1 MKKVIFMVM
10 LVVCFVTTTKAQNDT
25 VFYVN
30 GLYASTPVKVC
41 TEKYDRAIVRAFE
54 NCDQLRWYVNQTIVG
69 NTADSIIITPDMVWM
84 PGVYDVCQVMCT
96 GCLHSYALDLEFWS
110 TNVPTENTE
119 VTYVHGGEY
128 ADIQAVG
135 DDSTGM
141 YTYHWSNNDTT
152 NYLHVPAGTYVCAIS
167 DGCGTSYR
175 TRIVR
180 ECVEIYRAGID
191 LATGWNKLTW
201 HVDPEMVGVY
211 DQVKV
216 LWKGSQVA
224 GYAPY
229 ASGEFLHE
237 GQGSDSQSWKYSLV
251 GITYDGTECPLESYL
266 KGTPHAD
273 YFPINGDT
281 RLKLTWTLPFIEEGA
296 PCSID
301 HIEVY
306 KYEPS
311 SQQLS
316 VVSDW
321 VEADAEEVS
330 FPIEQFN
337 NGQAVLGFVFNDGRR
352 DNEEVSFTNLS
363 EYIDVDG
370 VGENDGPSTGS
381 GTLAVYPNPAK
392 DRVTIEGTGTAIVTN
407 ALGQTILTRQING
420 KETIALPQG
429 LYFVKMNGVTRKVVV
444 E

>member
-1 MKKVIFMVM
+1 MKKAIFMIM
-10 LVVCFVTTTKAQNDT
+10 LVVGFVATTKANDT
-25 VFYVN
+25 IFYVN
-30 GLYASTPVKVC
+30 GYYTSSPVKVC
-41 TEKYDRAIVRAFE
+41 TEKHDRAIVRAFE
-54 NCDQLRWYVNQTIVG
+54 NCDQLRWSVNGTIVG

-84 PGVYDVCQVMCT
+84 PGVYDVCQVTCD
-96 GCLHSYALDLEFWS
+96 GCLHIYTLELEFWS
-110 TNVPTENTE
+110 SNVPTENTE
-119 VTYVHGGEY
+119 VTYVHTGDY
-128 ADIQAVG
+128 ADIHAVG

-141 YTYHWSNNDTT
+141 YTYHWNNNDTT
-152 NYLHVPAGTYVCAIS
+152 NILNVPAGTYVCAIS

-180 ECVEIYRAGID
+180 ECVEIYRASID
-191 LATGWNKLTW
+191 LATEYNKLTW
-201 HVDPEMVGVY
+201 HVDPVMLDVY

-229 ASGEFLHE
+229 ASGMFIHE
-237 GQGSDSQSWKYSLV
+237 GQGSDIQSWNYRLV
-251 GITYDGTECPLESYL
+251 GITYDGTECPIESYMV
-266 KGTPHAD
+266 GTPHAN
-273 YFPINGDT
+273 YYPINNNT
-281 RLKLTWTLPFIEEGA
+281 RLKIDWTSPFIENGA
-296 PCSID
+296 PLSID

-306 KYEPS
+306 KYLPALN
-311 SQQLS
+311 QLI
-316 VVSDW
+316 VVSDY
-321 VEADAEEVS
+321 VEPNAEEVS
-330 FPIEQFN
+330 FPIETFN
-337 NGQAVLGFVFNDGRR
+337 NGQAVLGFVFHEGR

-407 ALGQTILTRQING
+407 TLGQTILTREING

>member
-1 MKKVIFMVM
+1 MKKAIFMIM

-54 NCDQLRWYVNQTIVG
+54 NCDQLRWSVNGTIVG

-84 PGVYDVCQVMCT
+84 PGVYDVCQVTCQ
-96 GCLHSYALDLEFWS
+96 GCLHIYTLDLEFWS
-110 TNVPTENTE
+110 SNVPTENTE
-119 VTYVHGGEY
+119 VTYVHAGDY
-128 ADIQAVG
+128 ADIHAVE

-141 YTYHWSNNDTT
+141 YTYHWNNNDTT

-167 DGCGTSYR
+167 DGCSTSYR

-180 ECVEIYRAGID
+180 ECVEIYRASID
-191 LATGWNKLTW
+191 LATEYNKLTW
-201 HVDPEMVGVY
+201 HVDPVMLDVY

-216 LWKGSQVA
+216 IWKGSQVA

-229 ASGEFLHE
+229 ASGMFIHE
-237 GQGSDSQSWKYSLV
+237 GQGSDIQSWNYRLV
-251 GITYDGTECPLESYL
+251 GITYDGTECPIESYMV
-266 KGTPHAD
+266 GTPHAN
-273 YFPINGDT
+273 YYPINNNT
-281 RLKLTWTLPFIEEGA
+281 RLKIDWTSPFIENGA
-296 PCSID
+296 PLSID

-306 KYEPS
+306 KYLPALN
-311 SQQLS
+311 QLI
-316 VVSDW
+316 VVSDYI
-321 VEADAEEVS
+321 EPNAEEVS
-330 FPIEQFN
+330 FPIETFN
-337 NGQAVLGFVFNDGRR
+337 NGQAVLGFVFHEGR
-352 DNEEVSFTNLS
+352 DNEEISFTNLS

-370 VGENDGPSTGS
+370 IGENDGPSTGS

-407 ALGQTILTRQING
+407 TLGQTILTREING

>member
-30 GLYASTPVKVC
+30 GLYTSSPVKVC

-54 NCDQLRWYVNQTIVG
+54 NCTQFWWYINETQVE
-69 NTADSIIITPDMVWM
+69 NTADSIIITPDMVLM
-84 PGVYDVCQVMCT
+84 PGVYDVCIVRCN
-96 GCLHSYALDLEFWS
+96 GCLHSYVLDLEFWS

-119 VTYVHGGEY
+119 VTYVHGGGY
-128 ADIQAVG
+128 ADIQAVE

-152 NYLHVPAGTYVCAIS
+152 NYLHVPAETYVCAIS

-180 ECVEIYRAGID
+180 ECVEIYRAGVD

-201 HVDPEMVGVY
+201 QVDPEMVGVY

-216 LWKGSQVA
+216 LWKGGSQVA

-229 ASGEFLHE
+229 EAGEFLHE
-237 GQGSDSQSWKYSLV
+237 GQDSNQQSWKYSLV
-251 GITYDGTECPLESYL
+251 GITYDGTECPIESYQ
-266 KGTPHAD
+266 KGTPHGD
-273 YFPINGDT
+273 YFPINENT

-311 SQQLS
+311 SQQLV

-337 NGQAVLGFVFNDGRR
+337 NGQAVLGFKFNDGRR
-352 DNEEVSFTNLS
+352 DNEDISFTNLS
-363 EYIDVDG
+363 QYFDIDN
-370 VGENDGPSTGS
+370 VGENGGSTFN
-381 GTLAVYPNPAK
+381 VYPNPAK
-392 DRVTIEGTGTAIVTN
+392 DRVTIEGTGTMTVTN
-407 ALGQTILTRQING
+407 TLGQTILTQEING
-420 KETIALPQG
+420 KENVVLPQG
-429 LYFVKMNGVTRKVVV
+429 LYFVKMNGETRKIVV